1 MRKILTHK
9 EFINES
15 SYTEYDKIVELIK
28 EFIETDWKYTKH
40 FMNNAYYKENY
51 EADIR
56 NLKNYLSNNDI
67 DLDYFMQ
74 KYKNKIYQDEFF
86 NSTSGFLDTL
96 LYIYDNKFPLSGGEL
111 QDYGGGDEYLI
122 KYFYGYD
129 KYDLGR
135 KYLLQKYKNID
146 DFYYDCANMFLNPY
160 NIENYVLSD
169 IFDNV
174 EKYKDSFSKI
184 IKKDEGYF
192 ILIDLKIFF
201 SYNDFTVD
209 ELKENFNEHIRHWY
223 RFDYR
228 FITNKILLIGFGVSL
243 NDINIHDY
251 DKDIEEIEIKN
262 TINKYNV

>member
-9 EFINES
+9 EFIKES
-15 SYTEYDKIVELIK
+15 SEDEYIDIVELITD
-28 EFIETDWKYTKH
+28 FIETSKEYTKH
-40 FMNNAYYKENY
+40 FMNDGYFKRNY
-51 EADIR
+51 QEDIKK
-56 NLKNYLSNNDI
+56 LKTYLNKHGVN
-67 DLDYFMQ
+67 LDYFM
-74 KYKNKIYQDEFF
+74 KEYKDEIYKDSFF
-86 NSTSGFLDTL
+86 TEQSGFLDTL
-96 LYIYDNKFPLSGGEL
+96 LYVYDNKFPLSGKIF
-111 QDYGGGDEYLI
+111 DYGGGDEYLI

-135 KYLLQKYKNID
+135 KYLLQNYKSVS
-146 DFYYDCANMFLNPY
+146 DFYYDCANKFLNSY
-160 NIENYVLSD
+160 NIENYGLSD